1 MTSTTAVAAASRAAP
16 SRPEHPDLADRDDL
30 VELLT
35 AFYGKAFR
43 DPLLGPVFVDIAQ
56 MDLAKHLPFICDF
69 WETVV
74 FKAGKYRRNAFT
86 PHQQLHLRAGL
97 TTTHFAQ
104 WLRLWR
110 QTVDEHYAGPHAEL
124 AKLQASRM
132 ATSMS
137 RRITGDAQLP

>member
-1 MTSTTAVAAASRAAP
+1 MRSTPAPASASHPAPPRAER
-16 SRPEHPDLADRDDL
+16 SDLADRDDL

-35 AFYGKAFR
+35 AFYGRAFA

-56 MDLAKHLPFICDF
+56 MDLAEHLPFICDF

-97 TTTHFAQ
+97 TGAHFAQ
-104 WLRLWR
+104 WLRLWC
-110 QTVDEHYAGPHAEL
+110 QTVDERYAGPHAEM
-124 AKLQASRM
+124 AKLQAFRM
-132 ATSMS
+132 ATSMN
-137 RRITGDAQLP
+137 RRITGEAHLP

>member
-1 MTSTTAVAAASRAAP
+1 MMTAPAGAITARGSQSFAHR
-16 SRPEHPDLADRDDL
+16 DLADREDL

-56 MDLAKHLPFICDF
+56 MVLAKHLPFICDF

-86 PHQQLHLRAGL
+86 PHQQLHLRADL
-97 TTTHFAQ
+97 TAAHFAR
-104 WLRLWR
+104 WLLLWR
-110 QTVDEHYAGPHAEL
+110 DTVDEAYAGPHAEL

-132 ATSMS
+132 AASMC
-137 RRITGDAQLP
+137 RRITGEQLAV

>member
-1 MTSTTAVAAASRAAP
+1 MTTAPAVAITATGP
-16 SRPEHPDLADRDDL
+16 SSSVRRDLADRDDL

-43 DPLLGPVFVDIAQ
+43 DPLLGPVFVDIAR

-97 TTTHFAQ
+97 TTAHFAR
-104 WLRLWR
+104 WLLLWCE
-110 QTVDEHYAGPHAEL
+110 TVDEGYVGPRAES

-132 ATSMS
+132 AASMS
-137 RRITGDAQLP
+137 RRITGEAQLS